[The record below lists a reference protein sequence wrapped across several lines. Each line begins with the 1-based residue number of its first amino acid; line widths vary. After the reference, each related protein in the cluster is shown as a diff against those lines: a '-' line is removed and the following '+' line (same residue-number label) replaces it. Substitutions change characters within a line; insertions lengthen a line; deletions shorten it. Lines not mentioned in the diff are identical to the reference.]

1 MNTGRTAIVVMVFF
15 LAACASAPPLVDQE
29 AVNHMINIDRN
40 GNFVPVVA
48 DQRIDLSSKENQRD
62 QAMQAAL
69 DDKEDKPDLLQASG
83 LAGYWQTMESALRQ
97 HTVEHGGQVN
107 LLLYLHGGLNT
118 ECHSIQRVL
127 DQYQRI
133 LNESNMYPLF
143 VNWRSGPI
151 DSYGRHLWRIRQ
163 GKKSNCAFITS
174 PIYLASDLLASLV
187 YAPKSWIVQGKHSWD
202 STIQREPDRW
212 AAYTESE
219 IYNIHYAEDAEDY
232 DDTSRGLLWI
242 ATSPAKIVTT
252 PFTYTLSKPAW
263 DIMMRRTGTMFDK
276 PGEFHNRP
284 VLELPEQ
291 PRTGALALFLDRLI
305 QFQTEP
311 GVQLDITL
319 IGHSMGAIICNEIV
333 RLFPALNI
341 TTIVHMA
348 SADSIHNF
356 LSNTIRFMEDHP
368 KTQFYGLFLSPK
380 NEDRETSAWGMT
392 PSGSLLTW
400 IDNSFTTPATE
411 LDRRAGRWSNMR
423 RALHLI
429 PEAVLDRM
437 HFKIFGQGNGPQE
450 HGAFDDFPYWKA
462 SFYWQ

>member
-1 MNTGRTAIVVMVFF
+1 MNTGRTAIMVTIFF

-29 AVNHMINIDRN
+29 AVHHMINIDRN
-40 GNFVPVVA
+40 GNFVPIVA
-48 DQRIDLSSKENQRD
+48 DQRIDLSSNEGPRD
-62 QAMQAAL
+62 RAIQAAL
-69 DDKEDKPDLLQASG
+69 DDQEDKPDLLQASG
-83 LAGYWQTMESALRQ
+83 LAGHWQAMESALRR
-97 HTVEHGGQVN
+97 HAADHGGRVN

-118 ECHSIQRVL
+118 ERHSLQRV
-127 DQYQRI
+127 QERYPRI
-133 LNESNMYPLF
+133 LSESNMYPVF

-151 DSYGRHLWRIRQ
+151 DAYGRHLTRIRQ
-163 GKKSNCAFITS
+163 GRNSNSALWTS
-174 PIYLASDLLASLV
+174 PIYLLSDLLGSVA
-187 YAPKSWIVQGKHSWD
+187 YAPKSWLDQGKHSWD

-212 AAYTESE
+212 DTYLESRYHIIYTG
-219 IYNIHYAEDAEDY
+219 DADA
-232 DDTSRGLLWI
+232 DSGTARGMLWV
-242 ATSPAKIVTT
+242 ATSPVKIVTT

-263 DIMMRRTGTMFDK
+263 DIMIRRTGTMFDK
-276 PGEFHNRP
+276 PSDFKNRP
-284 VLELPEQ
+284 VRHAREQ

-305 QFQTEP
+305 HFQTES

-348 SADSIHNF
+348 SADSIRNF

-400 IDNSFTTPATE
+400 IDNSFTTPTTE

-450 HGAFDDFPYWKA
+450 HGAFDDFSYWKA